1 MTGGMTR
8 RDLGMLGGAI
18 AVGIATPWGLAALR
32 LPGDAV
38 EPSPVIAAV
47 LNDPATPVIGNPRGN
62 VTIVV
67 FTDYRC
73 PVCRRSG
80 AALTEV
86 MAADPGLRVLV
97 KDWPALGP
105 ESVPPARVA
114 LAAAHL
120 GRYADAHA
128 ALQASGGR
136 RDAVRAAGLDPDRL
150 DVIAARE
157 AAAIDRT
164 LAANAQ
170 QAWSL
175 GLQGVPAFLVG
186 ERLVRG
192 GVSARDLRRLIAAAR
207 AAPAR

>member
-1 MTGGMTR
+1 MASGLTR
-8 RDLGMLGGAI
+8 RDLWMLAAVI
-18 AVGIATPWGLAALR
+18 AVGVVTPWGLAALR

-38 EPSPVIAAV
+38 AASPVIAAV
-47 LNDPATPVIGNPRGN
+47 VGDPATPVIGNPRGD
-62 VTIVV
+62 VTIVE

-80 AALTEV
+80 AALAEV
-86 MAADPGLRVLV
+86 MAADPGVRVLV

-105 ESVPPARVA
+105 ASVPPARVA
-114 LAAAHL
+114 LAAARI
-120 GRYADAHA
+120 GRYGDAHA

-136 RDAVRAAGLDPDRL
+136 LDAVRSAGLDPDRL
-150 DVIAARE
+150 EAIAARD

-164 LAANAQ
+164 LAGNAH
-170 QAWSL
+170 QAWTL

-207 AAPAR
+207 ASPAR